1 MKKNLMSVL
10 ILALVVANLVFTAV
24 LTFSILPST
33 KNANK
38 LIEDVSQAINLEL
51 NAGKTTG
58 QNNVPVGDL
67 EAYNV
72 DAGEKLTITLKK
84 DSDGTDHFA
93 VVSVYLSLNSKHDD
107 YATFAPTMDS
117 KVSMIKSFIINA
129 VSARTKAEINDSEVQ
144 AEVLEEILENL
155 QALYNSDFIVA
166 VGFSSFLVQ

>member
-10 ILALVVANLVFTAV
+10 ILALVVVNLVFTAV

-33 KNANK
+33 RSANK
-38 LIEDVSQAINLEL
+38 LIEDVAQAINLEL

-58 QNNVPVGDL
+58 QNNVPVENL

-72 DAGEKLTITLKK
+72 DGGEKMTITLKK
-84 DSDGTDHFA
+84 ESDGSDHFA
-93 VVSVYLSLNSKHDD
+93 VVGVYLSLNTKHDD
-107 YATFAPTMDS
+107 YANYSSTMDS
-117 KVSMIKSFIINA
+117 KASLIKSYIINA
-129 VSARTKAEINDSEVQ
+129 ISARTKSEINDPDIQ
-144 AEVLEEILENL
+144 AEVLEEILVDL